1 MARRSFS
8 TRWQAKALDVTLD
21 VKYYSQLFRRL
32 KLLPTAHSSVFIDR
46 IQSRSCKVLALA
58 MVAVLLAFV
67 LLFAWS
73 TLSAEAT
80 DESVDH
86 LLLFCILLVLF
97 LSPLPHGKLLLTLYE
112 VSKLNSIWYSALK
125 RPG

>member
-1 MARRSFS
+1 M
-8 TRWQAKALDVTLD
+8 
-21 VKYYSQLFRRL
+21 
-32 KLLPTAHSSVFIDR
+32 PTAHPPAFIDR

-73 TLSAEAT
+73 ALSAET
-80 DESVDH
+80 SDESVDG
-86 LLLFCILLVLF
+86 LSLFCMLLVLF
-97 LSPLPHGKLLLTLYE
+97 VGPLPHGILFLAPCE
-112 VSKLNSIWYSALK
+112 VSRLNSIWFSALK

>member
-1 MARRSFS
+1 M
-8 TRWQAKALDVTLD
+8 
-21 VKYYSQLFRRL
+21 
-32 KLLPTAHSSVFIDR
+32 PTAQPPVFIDR

-73 TLSAEAT
+73 ALSAEAT
-80 DESVDH
+80 DESVDGQS
-86 LLLFCILLVLF
+86 LFCMLLVLF
-97 LSPLPHGKLLLTLYE
+97 MGPLPHGILLLALCE
-112 VSKLNSIWYSALK
+112 VSRLNSIWFSALK

>member
-1 MARRSFS
+1 MDPR
-8 TRWQAKALDVTLD
+8 TLD
-21 VKYYSQLFRRL
+21 VKYYSQLYRRL
-32 KLLPTAHSSVFIDR
+32 KPLPTAHPPEFIDR
-46 IQSRSCKVLALA
+46 IQSRSWKVLALA

-73 TLSAEAT
+73 TLSTETT
-80 DESVDH
+80 DESVDG

-97 LSPLPHGKLLLTLYE
+97 LGPLPHGKLSLALYE